1 MFTGYLNA
9 GDLDGVISLYELDA
23 RFVTRSGE
31 VLVGREQVRRVVA
44 ALIDA
49 KTVLESRVVKAVA
62 AGDTAILY
70 TDFCGRTVDAAGI
83 NVEIRDR
90 AIEVLR
96 AQPHGGWRL
105 VIGDPIGRTR

>member
-9 GDLDGVISLYELDA
+9 GDLDGVISLYEPDA

-70 TDFCGRTVDAAGI
+70 TDFCGRTVDAAEPMSKFVTGRSKCCTRSP
-83 NVEIRDR
+83 VAD
-90 AIEVLR
+90 
-96 AQPHGGWRL
+96 GGS
-105 VIGDPIGRTR
+105 